1 MGIQLESVIRAI
13 VNACQSVLPVWYG
26 QADEGAQMPYAV
38 MTMESSDVTI
48 LSGGHF
54 LATLDLKLSFFQ
66 HSAIGEQSRL
76 DLRQS
81 IGSAMSSVQGMLSI
95 TPASAGVD
103 ILPDRKEAQDMV
115 ESRAGYTVLIQG
127 GP

>member
-48 LSGGHF
+48 LSGGPAFSNWRAVQIGPAPINRQRHVVGSGYALHHSRISWGRH
-54 LATLDLKLSFFQ
+54 LA
-66 HSAIGEQSRL
+66 R
-76 DLRQS
+76 
-81 IGSAMSSVQGMLSI
+81 
-95 TPASAGVD
+95 
-103 ILPDRKEAQDMV
+103 
-115 ESRAGYTVLIQG
+115 
-127 GP
+127 